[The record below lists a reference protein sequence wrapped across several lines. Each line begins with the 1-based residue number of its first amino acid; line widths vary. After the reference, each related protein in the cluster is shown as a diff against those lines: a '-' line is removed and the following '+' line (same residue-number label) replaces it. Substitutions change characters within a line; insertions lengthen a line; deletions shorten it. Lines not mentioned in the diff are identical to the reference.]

1 MSTALDRVMAEAET
15 ASREIAPLAVPG
27 IGGAAGLVPATAAN
41 TNLAKPSMDDFIDG
55 GGMDVD
61 EYVRVKPEGFRIG
74 DKMQGLV
81 DELTVEIDLSEIT
94 PIYSFRCELGGQ
106 TKFVKSYD
114 GVTTS
119 DSKNF
124 DSEVARLTRVGEK
137 PSGIYK
143 SFEIPFELIEDLA
156 DTKKGSAVG
165 FDAGTKVG
173 YTPSVTGTKPIQSF
187 LKRIRNSNPGL
198 LQQTVNVK
206 ITHEKRT
213 KGSYEWG
220 VLNFELAE

>member
-1 MSTALDRVMAEAET
+1 MAEAES

-61 EYVRVKPEGFRIG
+61 EYLRVKPEGFRIG
-74 DKMQGLV
+74 DKMQGLIE
-81 DELTVEIDLSEIT
+81 ELVVEIDFSEIT

-124 DSEVARLTRVGEK
+124 ESEVARLTRVGEK
-137 PSGIYK
+137 PSGVYK
-143 SFEIPFELIEDLA
+143 SFEIPFELLEDVA
-156 DTKKGSAVG
+156 DPKKGSSITIH
-165 FDAGTKVG
+165 AGIRVG

-187 LKRIRNSNPGL
+187 LKRLRQSNPAQ
-198 LQQTVNVK
+198 LQDTAKVK
-206 ITHEKRT
+206 LTHVKRT
-213 KGSYEWG
+213 KGSFEWG
-220 VLNFELAE
+220 VVELEIVD